1 MKKKEEKKNGGF
13 FTDLIYDIKHNQS
26 LCLLC
31 APTIIW
37 YIVFAYCPL
46 IYLLVAFKKYSPS
59 LGLWKS
65 KWVGLDN
72 FKAFFGSKSFFT
84 VTFNTLFLNAL
95 FILSTM
101 FFSILIA
108 IALSEV
114 SGKLFKKI
122 TQSVVI
128 LPHFISWTVIALLCE
143 ALLKTQN
150 GFFNNILGAF
160 GIAPINFYQ
169 NADVWPALL
178 VILRVWQGA
187 GYGSIVYLAA
197 ITGFDQEMYEAARV
211 DGATRGQCIRYLTLP
226 LLKTTAVMLFIM
238 NIGKIFNGD
247 FGMIYNLVGTNSL
260 IYRTTDVIDTYVY
273 RMLVESTN
281 VGQSSAVSLWQSIM
295 GFAIVMFTNKLTKK
309 VDPDSA
315 MF

>member
-1 MKKKEEKKNGGF
+1 MKGKKKRKEGSF
-13 FTDLIYDIKHNQS
+13 LSDLMYDIKHNPY
-26 LCLLC
+26 LCILC
-31 APTIIW
+31 TPTILW
-37 YIVFAYCPL
+37 YIVFCYCPL

-59 LGLWKS
+59 LGLWGS
-65 KWVGLDN
+65 EWVGIEN
-72 FKAFFGSKSFFT
+72 FKAFFGSQNFIT
-84 VTFNTLFLNAL
+84 VTFNTVFLNAL
-95 FILSTM
+95 FIITTM

-108 IALSEV
+108 IALSEI
-114 SGKLFKKI
+114 SGRLFKKV

-150 GFFNNILGAF
+150 GFVNNFLGVF
-160 GIAPINFYQ
+160 GIAPINFFQ
-169 NADVWPALL
+169 NADIWPALL
-178 VILRVWQGA
+178 VILRIWQGA

-247 FGMIYNLVGTNSL
+247 FGMIYNLVGTNSML
-260 IYRTTDVIDTYVY
+260 YRTTDVIDTYVY

-281 VGQSSAVSLWQSIM
+281 IGQSSAVSLWQSVM

-309 VDPDSA
+309 LDPDSA